1 MTDRSFI
8 LVADSRES
16 SVIPYLSEFD
26 INFVSKQITI
36 GDYAIMKNNKI
47 LGCFERK
54 TFDDLAASFKDGRYE
69 NIDKM
74 RLLRNQTGC
83 DLYIIL
89 EGPQFPANTTKFQ
102 GIPYTSIMAAITNL
116 MVRDKIQ
123 IIYSKDQQYTANRL
137 SDILHA
143 YAKFNIETTSPVEML
158 KAKISELQ
166 EIVAHMAEPE
176 KAEVVVVAGS
186 DTSQLTQRIHVSES
200 SIASNMWETLPNIS
214 NVTAKIISTKMSLF
228 QLANGDISQIDEL
241 KTAQGRKIS
250 SQAKTTLLSISAGN
264 AEAVK
269 KMLSAIP
276 SISAATVNLL
286 LEHYDGDV
294 KKIINAS
301 IEEMGEI
308 KIQQSSRT
316 VRFGTAKAEKI
327 YNMIRFIA
335 PT

>member
-8 LVADSRES
+8 LIADSRES

-74 RLLRNQTGC
+74 RLLRTQTGC

-89 EGPQFPANTTKFQ
+89 EGPQFPANTTKYQ

-143 YAKFNIETTSPVEML
+143 YAKFDIDTATPIEMI
-158 KAKISELQ
+158 KAKIGELQ
-166 EIVAHMAEPE
+166 EIVSTMNEPE
-176 KAEVVVVAGS
+176 KVELVVAGN
-186 DTSQLTQRIHVSES
+186 DTSQLTQRIQVSEA

-214 NVTAKIISTKMSLF
+214 NVTAKIISMKMSLF
-228 QLANGDISQIDEL
+228 QLANGDTSQIDDL

-250 SQAKTTLLSISAGN
+250 SQAKLTLLSISAGN

-276 SISAATVNLL
+276 SISAATVGLL
-286 LEHYDGDV
+286 IDHYEGDV

-301 IEEMGEI
+301 VEEMSEI
-308 KIQQSSRT
+308 KIQQSSRS
-316 VRFGTAKAEKI
+316 VRFGAAKAEKI

-335 PT
+335 PS